1 MMDIKRSHAIL
12 AVVIA
17 ALVVYANSLWN
28 GFAYDDVYIIQQNAR
43 VHQLRDLSG
52 IWLTPYWPSFG
63 AQLGLYRP
71 FTIFAFALEWAV
83 SGGAP
88 WFFHLVSVLLHA
100 AVSVLAFLLI
110 ETLFTRSAAAAG
122 ALIFAIHPLHTE
134 AVANVVGQ
142 SELWAALLLLSA
154 CLVYARRPPG
164 VGMAGPTRLYILGC
178 YALALLAKE
187 SAVVLPGLLV
197 LLDFVQGRVR
207 LARHSLLPYAR
218 SVAGLM
224 VSFTFLLIG
233 YLVLRYS
240 VLGSLTGTD
249 AAPSLPYL
257 REDHRVLNAFR
268 AWPEFVRL
276 LFFPIDLSSD
286 YAPGVVL
293 PVESWS
299 PMTVLGVL
307 LVLAVL
313 LLTLATP
320 YAPKAGIVAGWF
332 LITILPVSNF
342 LFPIGVLIA
351 ERTLYLPSLAVCFVA
366 GLAWDHARQATQ
378 RETRRLATALAIV
391 VVLGFG
397 IRTAVRNPDWDSLA
411 TVWKALS
418 RDHPESYRAQWLNA
432 TGMWRQNRPDL
443 AERYFQIAYQIWPR
457 DSQLLADWG
466 NFYIG
471 QRKWDQAI
479 ARLEESR
486 AMIPFI
492 ARTHEYLAYAY
503 LQTGRAQDAVAA
515 AEQARLLEDAH
526 PSVIYPVLAGAYDK
540 LGRHHQAANA
550 WTNVIKLRSGDLW
563 LNWAMLARAQ
573 ASSGRKQ
580 DALQSADV
588 ALGKTSNKTA
598 LAVIRRFRSAIEN
611 GCYDKPTDGCDPL
624 VGWQVAV
631 GTPSAPAR

>member
-1 MMDIKRSHAIL
+1 MEIKRSHAML

-17 ALVVYANSLWN
+17 ALAVYANSLWN
-28 GFAYDDVYIIQQNAR
+28 GFAYDDVYIIQQNER
-43 VHQLRDLSG
+43 VHQLRDLSS

-63 AQLGLYRP
+63 SQLGLYRP

-88 WFFHLVSVLLHA
+88 WFFHLMNVLLHA

-110 ETLFTRSAAAAG
+110 ESLFTRTAAVAG
-122 ALIFAIHPLHTE
+122 AIVFAIHPLHTE

-142 SELWAALLLLSA
+142 SELWAALLLLTA
-154 CLVYARRPPG
+154 CLLYARRPQG
-164 VGMAGPTRLYILGC
+164 VGMASPTRLFILGC
-178 YALALLAKE
+178 YLVALLAKE

-207 LARHSLLPYAR
+207 LEKHSLLQYAR
-218 SVAGLM
+218 SVAGLIA
-224 VSFTFLLIG
+224 SCTFLLIS

-240 VLGSLTGTD
+240 VLGSLAGTD

-257 REDHRVLNAFR
+257 REEHRVLNAFR

-276 LFFPIDLSSD
+276 LFFPLDLSSD

-299 PMTVLGVL
+299 AMTLLGAL
-307 LVLAVL
+307 LVFAVL

-320 YAPKAGIVAGWF
+320 YAPKTGIVAGWF
-332 LITILPVSNF
+332 LITLLPVSNF
-342 LFPIGVLIA
+342 FFPIGVLIA
-351 ERTLYLPSLAVCFVA
+351 ERTLYLPSLAVCFLA
-366 GLAWDHARQATQ
+366 GFAWDHALQAAQ
-378 RETRRLATALAIV
+378 RETRRLATALAVV
-391 VVLGFG
+391 VVLGFS
-397 IRTAVRNPDWDSLA
+397 IRVAVRNPDWDSLG

-432 TGMWRQNRPDL
+432 TGVWRQGRPDL

-457 DSQLLADWG
+457 DSQLIADWG

-471 QRKWDQAI
+471 QGKWAQAI

-486 AMIPFI
+486 AMVPFI

-503 LQTGRAQDAVAA
+503 LQSGRPQDAVAA
-515 AEQARLLEDAH
+515 AEQARQLEDAH

-540 LGRHHQAANA
+540 LGRHQQAANA
-550 WTNVIKLRSGDLW
+550 WTNVIKLKSGDLW

-573 ASSGRKQ
+573 ASSGRTQ
-580 DALQSADV
+580 DAFQSANV
-588 ALGKTSNKTA
+588 AFSKTSNETA
-598 LAVIRRFRSAIEN
+598 RTVIRRLRSAIQN
-611 GCYDKPTDGCDPL
+611 GCYDNRTDGCDPL

-631 GTPSAPAR
+631 GTPRAPAR